1 VEIEQTIDDKI
12 MAWHLE
18 GRDMQRAALEAKKER
33 RVELMAKSDQLRP
46 ISSRGVRRHTKGTE
60 NDGDGSFISDTSN
73 PRQMRHSGR
82 SGAVAK
88 PKRLLK
94 TSTQL
99 LEEVRYLV
107 AIMSELSI
115 MSMFCVSKPSLNKRN
130 LPKVTSHLG
139 RGHRR
144 YFS

>member
-1 VEIEQTIDDKI
+1 MEQTIDDKI

-18 GRDMQRAALEAKKER
+18 GRDMQRTALEAKKEQ
-33 RVELMAKSDQLRP
+33 RVKLMAKSDQLRP
-46 ISSRGVRRHTKGTE
+46 ISNRGVRRHTKGTA
-60 NDGDGSFISDTSN
+60 NGGDGAFISDTSN

-88 PKRLLK
+88 PKLLLK

-107 AIMSELSI
+107 AIISELVI
-115 MSMFCVSKPSLNKRN
+115 MSMLCVSKPSLNKLN
-130 LPKVTSHLG
+130 VPKVTCHLG

-144 YFS
+144 YCS